1 MSQLPE
7 LDMSFAPLGAELDM
21 EMAQQH
27 QQFES
32 MIDEAISM
40 VEQPMG
46 VVDEFPT
53 MYDEKLRQLIDA
65 VPME

>member
-1 MSQLPE
+1 MSQLQE
-7 LDMSFAPLGAELDM
+7 LDMSFAPLGAELDL
-21 EMAQQH
+21 EAAQQH
-27 QQFES
+27 QQFEGL
-32 MIDEAISM
+32 IDEAISM

-46 VVDEFPT
+46 LVDDFPT